1 MQIFF
6 TLLVSQLKR
15 TQFSCED
22 KDKVLYLWIVCSQP
36 RGCRMSG
43 TICQAI
49 LQPALHHVIVVQ
61 PRVSAHH
68 LRLGW
73 AKQNYVFIKE
83 KKNTFLIF
91 QTQLRL
97 QDLTR
102 MWISREWKKY
112 ECCPCP
118 KLFLRSD
125 LLWSLI
131 KLFCI

>member
-22 KDKVLYLWIVCSQP
+22 KDKVLYLRIVCSQP

-68 LRLGW
+68 LRLG
-73 AKQNYVFIKE
+73 
-83 KKNTFLIF
+83 
-91 QTQLRL
+91 
-97 QDLTR
+97 
-102 MWISREWKKY
+102 
-112 ECCPCP
+112 
-118 KLFLRSD
+118 
-125 LLWSLI
+125 
-131 KLFCI
+131 